1 MSNETGSMNGP
12 QATYRPKPDGKT
24 QPAAE
29 AGWYLQRER
38 ERRGISLQAAGRA
51 IGVHPVH
58 LQAIEMG
65 DLANLPERKV
75 ALRIIGDYA
84 RFLGFEAK
92 PLVEHFEKCL
102 ERQAEQ
108 QATACSSARVIPF
121 PLLERLR
128 EMVRSPAG
136 LSASVAALAL
146 LFGGLVW
153 SLWPGETPQPAAE
166 DKPAMAEA
174 APAVNADKRPLRTV
188 KSLARVEEEALPDAA
203 PAPDAEAD
211 PIGAL
216 ITRTIAQPGRP
227 DGELQAP
234 ALPAPPALQEGAQA
248 PAGAKAVKAQ
258 PARAEAAKAEPADDT
273 PSSSTRS
280 NGKTIHPVRQVPAN
294 GLALK
299 AAEEI
304 WVRLEDDRGTTWYS
318 GFLRPGDV
326 LALPKGRTLRLT
338 AGDVHRLEWFANG
351 QSMGRLG
358 RRGQDFISE
367 PLKRFHQQA
376 GTPASSAG

>member
-1 MSNETGSMNGP
+1 MISESGNTHGP

-24 QPAAE
+24 HPAAE

-38 ERRGISLQAAGRA
+38 ERRGISLQAAGRS

-65 DLANLPERKV
+65 DLANLPERAV

-92 PLVEHFEKCL
+92 PLVEHYEKCL
-102 ERQAEQ
+102 PEEAQNAK
-108 QATACSSARVIPF
+108 ACSSARVIPF
-121 PLLERLR
+121 PLLARLR
-128 EMVRSPAG
+128 DMARTPAG
-136 LSASVAALAL
+136 LTASVATLTL

-153 SLWPGETPQPAAE
+153 AMWPADHAETANGG
-166 DKPAMAEA
+166 KPVVAQAT
-174 APAVNADKRPLRTV
+174 PTVNADKRPLRTV
-188 KSLARVEEEALPDAA
+188 PSLARVEEKALSDAA
-203 PAPDAEAD
+203 PALASDAEAD

-216 ITRTIAQPGRP
+216 ITRTISDLEEQAQ
-227 DGELQAP
+227 QAP
-234 ALPAPPALQEGAQA
+234 EASPAAPGMVADEQPTERPAHSARR
-248 PAGAKAVKAQ
+248 KATDEQ
-258 PARAEAAKAEPADDT
+258 ARAAAADT
-273 PSSSTRS
+273 PGGR
-280 NGKTIHPVRQVPAN
+280 IVRPVRQVPAQ

-304 WVRLEDDRGTTWYS
+304 WVRLEDDHGATWYS

-351 QSMGRLG
+351 RNMGRLG
-358 RRGQDFISE
+358 QRGEDFISE
-367 PLKRFHQQA
+367 PLKRLYQQA
-376 GTPASSAG
+376 GLAMPSAG

>member
-1 MSNETGSMNGP
+1 MTNETGSVNGP

-38 ERRGISLQAAGRA
+38 ERRGISLQAAGRS

-65 DLANLPERKV
+65 DLANLPERAV

-102 ERQAEQ
+102 DREQQQ

-121 PLLERLR
+121 PLLARLR
-128 EMVRSPAG
+128 DMARTPAG
-136 LSASVAALAL
+136 LSASVATLAL

-153 SLWPGETPQPAAE
+153 GLWPSETPPATKK
-166 DKPAMAEA
+166 DKPAVVEA
-174 APAVNADKRPLRTV
+174 APAVNADKHPLREV
-188 KSLARVEEEALPDAA
+188 KSLARVEEEMLPDAA
-203 PAPDAEAD
+203 PAPAASAEAD

-216 ITRTIAQPGRP
+216 ITRTITQADTQPETGAAKV
-227 DGELQAP
+227 QAP
-234 ALPAPPALQEGAQA
+234 PLPAPPATQEKA
-248 PAGAKAVKAQ
+248 PA
-258 PARAEAAKAEPADDT
+258 PAKAELAKTGQRKPTAAA
-273 PSSSTRS
+273 SR
-280 NGKTIHPVRQVPAN
+280 GKAGKAIHPIRQVPDN

-304 WVRLEDDRGTTWYS
+304 WVRLEDDHGATWYS
-318 GFLRPGDV
+318 GFLRPGEV
-326 LALPKGRTLRLT
+326 LVLPEGRTLRLT

-358 RRGQDFISE
+358 KRGQDFISE
-367 PLKRFHQQA
+367 PLKRLYQQA
-376 GTPASSAG
+376 AVPAASAG